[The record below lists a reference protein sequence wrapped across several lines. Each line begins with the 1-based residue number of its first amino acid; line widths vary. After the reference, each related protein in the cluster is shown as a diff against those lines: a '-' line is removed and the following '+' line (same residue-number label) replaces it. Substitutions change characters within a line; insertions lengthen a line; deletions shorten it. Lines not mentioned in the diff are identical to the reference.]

1 MTKRR
6 SSRNQSRREARL
18 VAWISYAVAALLLVM
33 IAVGSGYYFGYQ
45 AGSTHAQ
52 QAHEREQKAAQELI
66 GELKKAAAA
75 KATAPEL
82 GKRLEGVLQRDQKK
96 YSAAHEYSDPS
107 VIDKPV
113 ERPAKRTAALPKLAI
128 IVDDVAFERDIR
140 LIKALELP
148 LTMSFLPPSDKH
160 PDSAELAAS
169 EPYYMVHLPLEA
181 QNFSAEE
188 PETLRVGNSRRR
200 IEQRV
205 AEIKRLFPKAAY
217 VNNHTGSRFTAD
229 ETAMNRL
236 IAALDKQ
243 RITFIDSRTTAE
255 TKVPLVMQ
263 HYGRPYLARDVFLDH
278 HPDMASVKKEIRR
291 AVALAKKH
299 GSAIAICH
307 PHVNTLEALYQS
319 KELLR
324 EVQLV
329 RIDQLF

>member
-33 IAVGSGYYFGYQ
+33 IAAGSGYYFGYQ

-52 QAHEREQKAAQELI
+52 QAHEREQKASQELI
-66 GELKKAAAA
+66 RELKKAASA
-75 KATAPEL
+75 KATTPEL
-82 GKRLEGVLQRDQKK
+82 SRRLEGVLQRDQKK

-160 PDSAELAAS
+160 PDSAALAAS

-181 QNFSAEE
+181 QNYSAEE
-188 PETLRVGNSRRR
+188 PETLRVGNSQRR

-217 VNNHTGSRFTAD
+217 VNNHTGSRFTA
-229 ETAMNRL
+229 
-236 IAALDKQ
+236 LDKY

-255 TKVPLVMQ
+255 TKVPLVME

-291 AVALAKKH
+291 AVALAKQH